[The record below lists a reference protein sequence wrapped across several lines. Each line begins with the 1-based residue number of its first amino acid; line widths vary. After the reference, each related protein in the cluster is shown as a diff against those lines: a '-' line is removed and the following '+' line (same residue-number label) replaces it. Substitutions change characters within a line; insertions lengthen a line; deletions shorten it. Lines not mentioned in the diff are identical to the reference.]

1 MKNINECVAVTGHRV
16 VKKDFNVEE
25 LEKEINLLIEKGC
38 KYFFVGMAL
47 GFDSICFEI
56 LYKIKQKKDVKII
69 ACLPCKEQ
77 DSLWN
82 SVQKEVYRKNL
93 KKADEIVI
101 MSDEYDNACMQ
112 KRNRYMVDNSAY
124 LIAYLY
130 RSSGG
135 AYNTVKYA
143 IENKKEVIYI
153 K

>member
-56 LYKIKQKKDVKII
+56 LYKIKQEKDVKII

-143 IENKKEVIYI
+143 IENKKEIIYI

>member
-1 MKNINECVAVTGHRV
+1 MKDINECVAVTGHRI
-16 VKKDFNVEE
+16 VKKDFNEEE

-47 GFDSICFEI
+47 GFDSLCFEI
-56 LYKIKQKKDVKII
+56 LYKLKKSKNIKII

-82 SVQKEVYRKNL
+82 SVQKETYRKNL
-93 KKADEIVI
+93 NNADEIVI
-101 MSDEYDNACMQ
+101 MSDKYDCACMQ

-124 LIAYLY
+124 LIAYVY

-143 IENKKEVIYI
+143 VEKNKNVIYI